1 MPGGLAPDGVFRHR
15 QQGLLQVLKAYTLY
29 RPEQG
34 YCQAQ
39 GPVAAVLLM
48 HLPPEVSA
56 LSPWQ
61 GPQTQTPTPRN
72 SDFSYL
78 RPWTPNSSDL
88 GAKAT
93 CALDRDHPP
102 VPRNSGLWDLGSSSP
117 TQTCPSEPGP
127 HDCQPQ

>member
-1 MPGGLAPDGVFRHR
+1 MSLHLRGPSEAPEGPRPGQGPPEGMGGMPGGLAPDGVFWHR

-56 LSPWQ
+56 LSPVA
-61 GPQTQTPTPRN
+61 GTPDPDAHPQE
-72 SDFSYL
+72 L
-78 RPWTPNSSDL
+78 
-88 GAKAT
+88 
-93 CALDRDHPP
+93 
-102 VPRNSGLWDLGSSSP
+102 
-117 TQTCPSEPGP
+117 
-127 HDCQPQ
+127 

>member
-1 MPGGLAPDGVFRHR
+1 MPNGVFWHR

-56 LSPWQ
+56 LDPPL
-61 GPQTQTPTPRN
+61 GTPDP
-72 SDFSYL
+72 D
-78 RPWTPNSSDL
+78 
-88 GAKAT
+88 
-93 CALDRDHPP
+93 PP
-102 VPRNSGLWDLGSSSP
+102 TSLTLSP
-117 TQTCPSEPGP
+117 TQGTLNSCT
-127 HDCQPQ
+127 